1 MDNEER
7 RRRKAQLV
15 ASMLEGERWDEA
27 ADAAGLKTSQ
37 TAAYRLLRLVRTD
50 GDGALEERR
59 HGHPHKVTP
68 SVREWLI
75 ERCRGTPNLPGRVLR
90 TEIEEHFGVGVSVT
104 HINRV
109 RAELG
114 VGNTSPVRGGKPT
127 ATG

>member
-15 ASMLEGERWDEA
+15 AGMLEGKRWDEA
-27 ADAAGLKTSQ
+27 ARAAGMKTSQ
-37 TAAYRLLRLVRTD
+37 TAAYRLLRLVRSE
-50 GDGALEERR
+50 GDAALEERR

-75 ERCRGTPNLPGRVLR
+75 ERCRGTPGLPGRVLR
-90 TEIEEHFGVGVSVT
+90 DEIEERFGVGVSIT

-114 VGNTSPVRGGKPT
+114 VGNTSRVRGGKPA

>member
-37 TAAYRLLRLVRTD
+37 TAAYRLLRLVRTE
-50 GDGALEERR
+50 GDAALEERR

-68 SVREWLI
+68 SVREWLTA
-75 ERCRGTPNLPGRVLR
+75 RCRGTPDLAGRVLGA
-90 TEIEEHFGVGVSVT
+90 EIEERFGVGVSLT

-114 VGNTSPVRGGKPT
+114 VRNTSRVRGEKPA

>member
-1 MDNEER
+1 MR
-7 RRRKAQLV
+7 
-15 ASMLEGERWDEA
+15 SEG
-27 ADAAGLKTSQ
+27 DA
-37 TAAYRLLRLVRTD
+37 
-50 GDGALEERR
+50 ALEERR

-75 ERCRGTPNLPGRVLR
+75 ECCRGTPDLPGRVLR
-90 TEIEEHFGVGVSVT
+90 DEIEERFGVTVSIT

-114 VGNTSPVRGGKPT
+114 MGNSSRVRGGKPA